1 MANFWNRVA
10 GIKAQ
15 QASAASAKQ
24 TAAISKAQDF
34 WRRVDGIKA
43 QQASSSGSWP
53 SASEVI
59 RNSGYDPS
67 MVAFTQSPF
76 YGDKPGLDINGNDLT
91 APKVAPK
98 SGSGSGGS
106 ASSFGGVPVSPQTL
120 DYLNAELASHYGM
133 SRETA
138 YQEALSNTSYQRAV
152 ADMKRAGLNPAVL
165 FGEGRVVGADGVG
178 LVRAAASG
186 GGGGS
191 GRSGGFRRSSGGK
204 SSNGKLFDS
213 GIYYGISAAAGVAT
227 AVTMHNPNGFWIGST
242 VAQGIMGA
250 ANSLSS
256 LWKK

>member
-34 WRRVDGIKA
+34 WNRVDGIKA

-59 RNSGYDPS
+59 RNSGYDPA

-76 YGDKPGLDINGNDLT
+76 YGKSSGIDINGNDLT
-91 APKVAPK
+91 APKVAPR

-178 LVRAAASG
+178 LVRAAATGGG

-191 GRSGGFRRSSGGK
+191 SRSGGSRGSSSGK

-227 AVTMHNPNGFWIGST
+227 AVTMGNPNGFWIGST

-250 ANSLSS
+250 ANSF
-256 LWKK
+256 WKR